1 MNGTKW
7 YKLNKSNESLQ
18 VFFEEYFEK
27 LETTISDKI
36 SAAIK
41 SFGELIFSA
50 VLAFFLEIS
59 FDPLNS
65 IWNKISFLQGEK
77 YISLKV
83 IISCGSVFII
93 ILMSCRLLVWLG
105 AKIKA
110 FFSDNK
116 ATPGDAYRL
125 EKYFYKQILNEIVT
139 GISLEKKACELEK
152 NMESSETLEQDKA
165 LYKIYLIE
173 AVFYFNET
181 TYNISKHNII
191 EINNEERE
199 QYTEFLNSM
208 NPVIIYSIFEMCVST
223 LERIICG
230 LEKYGQSS
238 QGAEN
243 AKKMFEQYMTA
254 IKKQTSMLSDTLG
267 E

>member
-18 VFFEEYFEK
+18 VFLEEYFEK

-36 SAAIK
+36 SSAVK

-50 VLAFFLEIS
+50 VLAFFLENS

-65 IWNKISFLQGEK
+65 IWNKISFFQGEK
-77 YISLKV
+77 YTLLKV
-83 IISCGSVFII
+83 IISCSSVFLII
-93 ILMSCRLLVWLG
+93 WMSCRLLIWLG
-105 AKIKA
+105 GKIKA

-116 ATPGDAYRL
+116 ATPGDVYRL

-139 GISLEKKACELEK
+139 GISLEKKACELEE
-152 NMESSETLEQDKA
+152 NMKSSETLEQDRA

-181 TYNISKHNII
+181 TQNISKHNII
-191 EINNEERE
+191 EINNKNRE

-208 NPVIIYSIFEMCVST
+208 DPVIIYSIFEVCVST
-223 LERIICG
+223 LERIIQG

-238 QGAEN
+238 QGAKR
-243 AKKMFEQYMTA
+243 AKEMFKQYMTA
-254 IKKQTSMLSDTLG
+254 IKKQTSMISDTLG
-267 E
+267 K